1 MRKGT
6 KMMTLILSSSD
17 IISGSWSGFCVFLST
32 VRNFAKSARLD
43 FECRI
48 SSVRECGSM
57 GSHILVIG
65 VVAVYRSAVVDP
77 YKSSAIDQTSSND
90 TYSCHK

>member
-1 MRKGT
+1 
-6 KMMTLILSSSD
+6 
-17 IISGSWSGFCVFLST
+17 
-32 VRNFAKSARLD
+32 
-43 FECRI
+43 
-48 SSVRECGSM
+48 M

-65 VVAVYRSAVVDP
+65 VVVVYRSAVVDP

>member
-48 SSVRECGSM
+48 SSVLRVYGESYSGDWGSLPAGPYACCG
-57 GSHILVIG
+57 GSI
-65 VVAVYRSAVVDP
+65 
-77 YKSSAIDQTSSND
+77 
-90 TYSCHK
+90 